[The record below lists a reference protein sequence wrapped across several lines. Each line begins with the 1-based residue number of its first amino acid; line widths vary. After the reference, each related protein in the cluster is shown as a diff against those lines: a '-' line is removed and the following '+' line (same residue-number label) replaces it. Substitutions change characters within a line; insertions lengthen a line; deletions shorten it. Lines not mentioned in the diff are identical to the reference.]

1 MLQPLRK
8 QQTISKPVTVS
19 GFGLWSGIDSTIEF
33 RPAGENQGITFVRSD
48 LQNEVRIPATVE
60 HRVESPRRTILSVN
74 GQSVE
79 MVEHVMAALAGLR
92 IDNCEIHAHTPEM
105 PGCDGS
111 SQHFVDALLSA
122 GIVEQAVDRQ
132 CLVVNDVT
140 RVGDDDS
147 WIEARPG
154 KPGELSV
161 HYRLD
166 YGSDSA
172 IGRETF
178 KSHIDAEVLC
188 KELAPA
194 RTFILAHEAEWLRN
208 QGIAQRVTTSDVL
221 VFGDEGVIDNE
232 LRFEDECVRHKVL
245 DLVGDF
251 ALAGCDIYGHF
262 VAQRS
267 GHRLNATMVS
277 ALLAEGQVIGN
288 LRRTA

>member
-1 MLQPLRK
+1 MLHRLRK
-8 QQTISKPVTVS
+8 QQTISKPTTVS
-19 GFGLWSGIDSTIEF
+19 GFGLWSGIDSEIEF
-33 RPAGENQGITFVRSD
+33 RPAAENEGISFVRRD
-48 LQNEVRIPATVE
+48 VKNAVRIPATVDR
-60 HRVESPRRTILSVN
+60 RVESPRRTILSVD

-79 MVEHVMAALAGLR
+79 MVEHVMAALAGLH
-92 IDNCEIHAHTPEM
+92 IDNCEVHVDAAEM

-111 SQHFVDALLSA
+111 SEPFVSALLDA
-122 GIVEQAVDRQ
+122 GITQQRAERH
-132 CLVVNDVT
+132 CLIVTDVT

-166 YGSDSA
+166 YGSDNA

-178 KSHIDAEVLC
+178 KSSIDTDVFQ

-194 RTFILAHEAEWLRN
+194 RTFILEQEAEWLRN
-208 QGIAQRVTTSDVL
+208 QGIAQRVTARDVL
-221 VFGDEGVIDNE
+221 VFGEEGVIDNE

-267 GHRLNATMVS
+267 GHRLNATMIS
-277 ALLAEGQVIGN
+277 ALLAEGQIIGD
-288 LRRTA
+288 LRQTA